1 MFHISETAV
10 PPSLHWRP
18 SGAPWLR
25 AHIVDESLNGD
36 ERRAEA
42 SAPAQEAEGEA
53 ARERDVET
61 APPGSGLAILG
72 FLFTGT
78 VGLGNEE
85 GVARTE
91 PLRGWGRV
99 LGVLVIA
106 AFLVAIVVV
115 TVVFGLPR

>member
-1 MFHISETAV
+1 MET
-10 PPSLHWRP
+10 
-18 SGAPWLR
+18 
-25 AHIVDESLNGD
+25 
-36 ERRAEA
+36 
-42 SAPAQEAEGEA
+42 
-53 ARERDVET
+53 T
-61 APPGSGLAILG
+61 PPGSGLAILG
-72 FLFTGT
+72 FLFSGT

-115 TVVFGLPR
+115 TVVFGLPA